1 MVKVRLA
8 LGVLFLIAFP
18 AWPGVTEVPPSLA
31 DIAGAY
37 VGSVGGT
44 TLQRLVVNSDGA
56 GLFADVWFDLAGEH
70 VTYYRVQVHSYRNW
84 KITMTLS
91 PVEAGDQ
98 TMGAS
103 GEASY
108 FEMEL
113 RLSRSERY
121 RPRSVVLVR
130 EQTFR
135 SMLDFA
141 HATWPA
147 PE

>member
-1 MVKVRLA
+1 MKIRLA
-8 LGVLFLIAFP
+8 LSALLLIAFP
-18 AWPGVTEVPPSLA
+18 AWPGVTELPPSIA
-31 DIAGAY
+31 DVAGAY

-44 TLQRLVVNSDGA
+44 TLQRLVVNSDGT
-56 GLFADVWFDLAGEH
+56 GLFADVWFASDGEH
-70 VTYYRVQVHSYRNW
+70 VTYYQIKVDSYRNW
-84 KITMTLS
+84 KIVMELS

-98 TMGAS
+98 TMRAS

-108 FEMEL
+108 FEMKL

-121 RPRSVVLVR
+121 RPRSVFLVR

-147 PE
+147 PK